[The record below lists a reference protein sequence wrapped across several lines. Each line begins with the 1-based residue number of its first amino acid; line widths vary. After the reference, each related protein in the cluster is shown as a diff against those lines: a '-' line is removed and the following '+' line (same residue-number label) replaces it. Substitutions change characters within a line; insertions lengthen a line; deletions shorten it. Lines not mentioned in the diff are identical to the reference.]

1 LAKLAIVATIKT
13 VPGKRDEFDILVPQE
28 KPTRS
33 CCMRSMPAQRPS
45 MRIGMARPS
54 NDPNETL
61 EAYAEFG
68 GVDDRL
74 HVGDCMR

>member
-1 LAKLAIVATIKT
+1 
-13 VPGKRDEFDILVPQE
+13 
-28 KPTRS
+28 
-33 CCMRSMPAQRPS
+33 